1 LRATLVNNTGSNAN
15 ALDIS
20 YDFTNT
26 TTVAEQVRGY
36 RVYCSLSGAA
46 GSWEKDTEGGW
57 IFVTA
62 SAGSLTGAK
71 GSVHSPVHSVIAL

>member
-1 LRATLVNNTGSNAN
+1 MWLKDSKGNWYMAGQEPIGGVFA
-15 ALDIS
+15 
-20 YDFTNT
+20 
-26 TTVAEQVRGY
+26 
-36 RVYCSLSGAA
+36 AA